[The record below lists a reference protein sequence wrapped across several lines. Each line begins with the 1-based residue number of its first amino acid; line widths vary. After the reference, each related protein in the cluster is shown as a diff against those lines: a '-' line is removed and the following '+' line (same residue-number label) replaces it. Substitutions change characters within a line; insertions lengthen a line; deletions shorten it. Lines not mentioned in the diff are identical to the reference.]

1 MKRKARKQHKPGDL
15 ARLIAL
21 YRWEWNSLNQYP
33 TPDDESQAKFD
44 VLVKKTYSRITKMLI
59 GVPALCYEDALI
71 AIDLLAWVEQREDN
85 PAHVSVSNAI
95 RDFLARMVKE
105 ETMAQNV
112 NVVPIKPH
120 SNARAVVYQTLHSPC

>member
-33 TPDDESQAKFD
+33 TPDDKSQAKFD

-71 AIDLLAWVEQREDN
+71 AIDLLAWVAAAGRQSR
-85 PAHVSVSNAI
+85 PRFRLKRHPRLS
-95 RDFLARMVKE
+95 R
-105 ETMAQNV
+105 
-112 NVVPIKPH
+112 
-120 SNARAVVYQTLHSPC
+120 